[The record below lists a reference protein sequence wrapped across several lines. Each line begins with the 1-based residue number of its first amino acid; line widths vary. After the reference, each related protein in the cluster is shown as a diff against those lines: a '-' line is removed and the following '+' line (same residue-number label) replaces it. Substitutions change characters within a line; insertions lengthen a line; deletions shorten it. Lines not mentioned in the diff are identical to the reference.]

1 MTMCAV
7 SDPSA
12 SEPVNAELI
21 AWAAERLSGRVR
33 ENVPASTLTTFAVGG
48 AVRVVATVESLEE
61 LREIVTQL
69 HRERQSLRVIGNGS
83 NVLVSDAG
91 IAEWVVRLGSAFR
104 SFEKASGDEFEI
116 RGAAGLMSLAR
127 KLSDEGYSGLEFAAG
142 IPASFGGAVFMN
154 AGAHGSEIGERIVSV
169 TGVLSDGS
177 IRTWQREELPW
188 CYRSS
193 GLPAGVVV
201 TGARIRLT
209 PGDKDAIAGL
219 CRRNLEHRKAT
230 QPLSQPSAGSVFR
243 NPSAENPAGR
253 VLESAGLKGE
263 RCGGAMVSELHAN
276 WIVNPNRE
284 ASAHDIRTLMQRCR
298 DRAREVCGVV
308 LEPEVKMWGLANLE

>member
-1 MTMCAV
+1 VTMCDV
-7 SDPSA
+7 TDSGA
-12 SEPVNAELI
+12 SEPLNSELV
-21 AWAAERLSGRVR
+21 AWVAERLSGRVR
-33 ENVPASTLTTFAVGG
+33 ENVPASTITTFAVGG
-48 AVRVVATVESLEE
+48 VVRVVTTVESIGE
-61 LREIVTQL
+61 LRDVVGQL
-69 HRERQSLRVIGNGS
+69 YREGQSLKVIGNGS

-91 IAEWVVRLGSAFR
+91 LSEWIVRLGAGFR
-104 SFEKASGDEFEI
+104 SVEKVSGDEFDI
-116 RGAAGLMSLAR
+116 CGSAGLMSLAR

-169 TGVLSDGS
+169 SGILPDGS
-177 IRTWQREELPW
+177 LRIWQRDELPW
-188 CYRSS
+188 RYRSS
-193 GLPAGVVV
+193 GLPNGVVV

-209 PGDKDAIAGL
+209 PGDRFAIAAQ

-243 NPSAENPAGR
+243 NPSADNPAGR
-253 VLESAGLKGE
+253 VLENAGLKGE

-284 ASAHDIRTLMQRCR
+284 ATASDIRSLMQRCR
-298 DRAREVCGVV
+298 DRARDVCGFV
-308 LEPEVKMWGLANLE
+308 LEPEVKMWGLAALE